1 MPTNLA
7 KLVGQQD
14 RKSFMAVTKELQNNA
29 SGPNEAI
36 SKGGCEDE
44 VEVLEESSV
53 LDMRLEWPREFR
65 KRKFL
70 KAADATK

>member
-1 MPTNLA
+1 M
-7 KLVGQQD
+7 
-14 RKSFMAVTKELQNNA
+14 TKELQNKA

-53 LDMRLEWPREFR
+53 LEMRLEWPREFR
-65 KRKFL
+65 RRKIV
-70 KAADATK
+70 K